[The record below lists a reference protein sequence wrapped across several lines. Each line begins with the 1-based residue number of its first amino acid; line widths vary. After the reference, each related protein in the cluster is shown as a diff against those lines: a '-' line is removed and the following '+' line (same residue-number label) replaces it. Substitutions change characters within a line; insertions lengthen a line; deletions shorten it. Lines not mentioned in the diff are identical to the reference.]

1 MIADELIDPMLPA
14 LKPQDSVAKAL
25 DWMEEFRV
33 GQLALVENGEYRGII
48 EENLMLDVDDGA
60 IRLAEIQPTHAQVF
74 ALQHQHLLELVGIVQ
89 QQSLDVLPVL
99 DENRQFTGTIPVN
112 QLLRQLANS
121 LGLQEKGA
129 IVVLQIE
136 HRDYSLTEISRLVES
151 NDAKIISSYFADG
164 SLDGEA
170 PSTLTLKLNRREVTS
185 VVATL
190 ERYGYDVITVY
201 GSDPIENPD
210 RERLDMLLKYL
221 EF

>member
-1 MIADELIDPMLPA
+1 MLPA